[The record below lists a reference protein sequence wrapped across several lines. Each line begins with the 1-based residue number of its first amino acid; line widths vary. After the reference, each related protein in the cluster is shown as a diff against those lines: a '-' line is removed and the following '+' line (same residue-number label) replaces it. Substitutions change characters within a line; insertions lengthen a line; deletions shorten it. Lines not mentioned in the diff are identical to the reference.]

1 MASFSAFLEVKGEQY
16 PLLGYD
22 LSMHQETDSLGR
34 PASPTLGGT
43 IECVMSAP
51 GSDKPFL
58 LQWMFSPTM
67 QEDGRII
74 LMQDVPQSTLK
85 TISFFNAYCIGLQ
98 TVFMP
103 GDTGGGSLQMQ
114 VRLSPQRVAVGVI
127 VHDNNWPL
135 ESHGSGQS
143 FTR

>member
-43 IECVMSAP
+43 IDCVMSAP

-74 LMQDVPQSTLK
+74 LMQDAPRATLK
-85 TISFFNAYCIGLQ
+85 TISFFNA
-98 TVFMP
+98 
-103 GDTGGGSLQMQ
+103 
-114 VRLSPQRVAVGVI
+114 
-127 VHDNNWPL
+127 
-135 ESHGSGQS
+135 
-143 FTR
+143 